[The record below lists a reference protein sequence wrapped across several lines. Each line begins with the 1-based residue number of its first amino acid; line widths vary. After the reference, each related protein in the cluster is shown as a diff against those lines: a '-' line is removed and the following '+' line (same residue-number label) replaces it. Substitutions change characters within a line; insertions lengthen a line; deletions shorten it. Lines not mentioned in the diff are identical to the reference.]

1 MSIQITEYRNAKAID
16 LEATQFNVEINHP
29 NFGWIPYTLDPS
41 DTDETVDND
50 ALLGLIGDDYEPVT
64 QAEIDATAANWA
76 RIQRDM
82 LLETEVDPIVSNPLR
97 WADMTT
103 EQQTAWTQYRTDLL
117 NMTSQD
123 GFPHNVTW
131 PTKPE

>member
-1 MSIQITEYRNAKAID
+1 MSVVYDITTNTTTYIE
-16 LEATQFNVEINHP
+16 
-29 NFGWIPYTLDPS
+29 DP
-41 DTDETVDND
+41 V
-50 ALLGLIGDDYEPVT
+50 PT
-64 QAEIDATAANWA
+64 QAELDAGVAEAVRHKRN
-76 RIQRDM
+76 M
-82 LLETEVDPIVSNPLR
+82 FLEMYVDPIVSNPLR

-131 PTKPE
+131 PTKPEQE

>member
-1 MSIQITEYRNAKAID
+1 MSVVYDITTNTTTYIED
-16 LEATQFNVEINHP
+16 PV
-29 NFGWIPYTLDPS
+29 IP
-41 DTDETVDND
+41 
-50 ALLGLIGDDYEPVT
+50 
-64 QAEIDATAANWA
+64 QAELDAGVAGAV
-76 RIQRDM
+76 RQRRNM
-82 LLETEVDPIVSNPLR
+82 YLEMYVDPIVSNPLR

-131 PTKPE
+131 PTKPEQE

>member
-1 MSIQITEYRNAKAID
+1 MSVVYDITTNTTTHID
-16 LEATQFNVEINHP
+16 
-29 NFGWIPYTLDPS
+29 DP
-41 DTDETVDND
+41 V
-50 ALLGLIGDDYEPVT
+50 PT
-64 QAEIDATAANWA
+64 QAELDAGVAGQV
-76 RIQRDM
+76 RHQRDM
-82 LLETEVDPIVSNPLR
+82 YLSMYVDPIVSNPLR

-117 NMTSQD
+117 NITSQD

>member
-1 MSIQITEYRNAKAID
+1 MSIEITEYRNAKAID
-16 LEATQFNVEINHP
+16 LNATRFNVEINHP

-50 ALLGLIGDDYEPVT
+50 ALLTLIGDDYEAAT

-82 LLETEVDPIVSNPLR
+82 LLESEVDPIVSNPLR

-103 EQQTAWTQYRTDLL
+103 EQQNAWSQYRTDLL
-117 NMTSQD
+117 NITDQE